1 MNIPYAKQSIDQ
13 TDIDAV
19 VKVLKGDFITQG
31 PQIPLFE
38 KQWIEYTKARY
49 ALVVSSATAALH
61 LSVLA
66 LDANSDTVVWTSPN
80 SFIASANCALYA
92 GAKID
97 FVDINP
103 NTLNICEIALEE
115 KLKKGTSK
123 PDIVIPVHFSGQSPN
138 MERIYALS
146 QKYGFKIIEDASH
159 AIGASRNGIKV
170 GACQNSEMTVFSLHP
185 AKIITSGEGGVILL
199 NDQRLYQKLT
209 RLRQHGITRDPAHF
223 QYPQMGSWYYE
234 QQELGFNYRITDLQC
249 ALGSSQLKKADR
261 FVTRRAQIAQR
272 YQNAFMGIPLTLPY
286 IDPENYSSW
295 HLFVVQLQLD
305 AISLSH
311 REVFEALRS
320 AGIFVNLHYIPIHL
334 QPYYQKLGFKR
345 GQFPYAENYYQRAIS
360 LPLFPELKDQE
371 IDFVIHKIREI
382 LVK

>member
-1 MNIPYAKQSIDQ
+1 MNIPYAKQSIDKS
-13 TDIDAV
+13 DIDAV
-19 VKVLKGDFITQG
+19 VKVLKADFITQG

-38 KQWIEYTKARY
+38 KQWTEYTGAKY
-49 ALVVSSATAALH
+49 AVVVSSATAALH

-66 LDANSDTVVWTSPN
+66 LGANSDTVVWTSPN
-80 SFIASANCALYA
+80 SFVASANCALYA

-103 NTLNICEIALEE
+103 KTLNLCEIALEE
-115 KLKKGTSK
+115 KLKTETVK
-123 PDIVIPVHFSGQSPN
+123 PDIVIPVHFSGQSP
-138 MERIYALS
+138 RIEKIHALS
-146 QKYGFKIIEDASH
+146 QQYGFKIIEDASH

-199 NDQRLYQKLT
+199 NDQRLHQKLI
-209 RLRQHGITRDPAHF
+209 RLRQHGITRDPALF

-234 QQELGFNYRITDLQC
+234 QQELGYNYRITDLQC
-249 ALGSSQLKKADR
+249 ALGSSQLKRADR
-261 FVTRRAQIAQR
+261 FVTRRTQIAHR
-272 YQNAFMGIPLTLPY
+272 YQSELKGVHLTLPS
-286 IDPENYSSW
+286 IDPENHSSW
-295 HLFVVQLQLD
+295 HLFVVHLQLE
-305 AISLSH
+305 AISFSH

-320 AGIFVNLHYIPIHL
+320 AGILVNLHYIPIHL

-345 GQFPYAENYYQRAIS
+345 GQFPHAENHYQRAIS
-360 LPLFPELKDQE
+360 LPLFPQLKDQE